1 MMQRPL
7 FVFCLIFL
15 LTGVLAAQRTVTNA
29 DLEKYRQVRLEAD
42 RDYRE
47 NYQRLG
53 LPSPEELE
61 KRREA
66 SRAETDRLYE
76 KLRSERLEAARISAI
91 QAAADAQL
99 AASTQ
104 IVPVAVPYSD
114 PGYYY
119 YPNWYYS
126 NWYYGN
132 GRFPRYGRG
141 RPYVEGYVGGGQFW
155 PTGSRSFPGPIRF
168 GTSRPRPVP
177 HGSRR

>member
-1 MMQRPL
+1 MIQRPL
-7 FVFCLIFL
+7 FVCCLVL
-15 LTGVLAAQRTVTNA
+15 LSTGIMDAQRTVTNA
-29 DLEKYRQVRLEAD
+29 DLEKYRQVRLQAEK
-42 RDYRE
+42 DYRE

-76 KLRSERLEAARISAI
+76 KLRAERLEAAKISAI
-91 QAAADAQL
+91 QAVADAQL

-104 IVPVAVPYSD
+104 VVPYPVPYSD

-126 NWYYGN
+126 NWYYP
-132 GRFPRYGRG
+132 GRGYPRYNRG
-141 RPYVEGYVGGGQFW
+141 HSYVEGYVGGGQFW
-155 PTGSRSFPGPIRF
+155 PTGSRNSFPRSVLLG
-168 GTSRPRPVP
+168 RPRPVP
-177 HGSRR
+177 HGTRR